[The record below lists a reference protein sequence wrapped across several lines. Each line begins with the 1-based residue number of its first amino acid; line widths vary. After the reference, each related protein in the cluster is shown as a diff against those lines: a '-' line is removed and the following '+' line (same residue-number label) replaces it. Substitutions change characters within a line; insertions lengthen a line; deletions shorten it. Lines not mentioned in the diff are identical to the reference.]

1 MGRRQPN
8 RSHAPSEGTDHG
20 KHYHHGRTPAAWT
33 GSIIATVGFLLGAIA
48 FVIGPNWLL
57 FWVSMAIVLAGAI
70 VGGVMH
76 KMGLGQA

>member
-1 MGRRQPN
+1 M
-8 RSHAPSEGTDHG
+8 SEGTDHG

-33 GSIIATVGFLLGAIA
+33 GSAIAAVGFFVGAIA
-48 FVIGPNWLL
+48 FVMGPNWLV
-57 FWVSMAIVLAGAI
+57 FYIAIAIVLIGAI